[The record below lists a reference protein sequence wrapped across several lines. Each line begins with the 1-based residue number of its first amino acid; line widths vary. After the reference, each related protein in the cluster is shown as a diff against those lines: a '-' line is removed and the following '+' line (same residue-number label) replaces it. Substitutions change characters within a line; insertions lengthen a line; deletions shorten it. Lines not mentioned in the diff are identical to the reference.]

1 MSDTTTA
8 GLTPATTPAEGVT
21 PDANTTPNGATPDG
35 NAAQA
40 ETIESLPEWAQKLVK
55 DLRKENEK
63 QRQRNADERRQSEEA
78 KLAEQQKWQELATK
92 REQERDAVSAEAK
105 EYKER
110 YEALA
115 AQQRA
120 ALTAE
125 TAKWPKEVRDL
136 LPDAESADVQVYA
149 DAVTKA
155 RALVAALT
163 AKNDATPGHGLTP
176 APVAKAGAT
185 AATEEARRQTT
196 LQYRNL

>member
-8 GLTPATTPAEGVT
+8 GLTPATNPAEGVT

-40 ETIESLPEWAQKLVK
+40 ETVEALPEWAQKLVK

-63 QRQRNADERRQSEEA
+63 QRQRNADEKRKADED
-78 KLAEQQKWQELATK
+78 KLAEQQKWQELAAK
-92 REQERDAVSAEAK
+92 REQERDALSAEAK
-105 EYKER
+105 NYKER

-125 TAKWPKEVRDL
+125 TAKWPREVRDL
-136 LPDAESADVQVYA
+136 LPDAEADVNAYGA
-149 DAVTKA
+149 AVEKA
-155 RALVAALT
+155 RPLVAALT
-163 AKNDATPGHGLTP
+163 AKTDAAPGHGTTP
-176 APVAKAGAT
+176 APAAKAGT
-185 AATEEARRQTT
+185 AAEQDAARKRMAQMV
-196 LQYRNL
+196 RNW

>member
-8 GLTPATTPAEGVT
+8 GLTPATNPAEGVT

-55 DLRKENEK
+55 SLRKENEK
-63 QRQRNADERRQSEEA
+63 RRQEADTERRQAEE
-78 KLAEQQKWQELATK
+78 KRLADEQKWQELAAK
-92 REQERDAVSAEAK
+92 REQERDELK
-105 EYKER
+105 PYRER

-120 ALTAE
+120 ALAAE

-136 LPDAESADVQVYA
+136 LPDAEADVNAYGA
-149 DAVTKA
+149 AVEKA
-155 RALVAALT
+155 RPLVAALT
-163 AKNDATPGHGLTP
+163 AKTDAAPGHGTTP
-176 APVAKAGAT
+176 APAAKAGT
-185 AATEEARRQTT
+185 AAEQDAARKRMAQMV
-196 LQYRNL
+196 RNW